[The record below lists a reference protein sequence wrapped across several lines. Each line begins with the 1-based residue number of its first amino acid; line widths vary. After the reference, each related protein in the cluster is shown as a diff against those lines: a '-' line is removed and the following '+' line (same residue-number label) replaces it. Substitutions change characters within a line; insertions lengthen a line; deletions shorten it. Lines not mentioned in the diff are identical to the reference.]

1 MEIDGNGIYYYLSNK
16 YSGIINRESLTIT
29 ISDKTL
35 MDLLNEQKS
44 TYERIQAIIVIFHE
58 ITHSL
63 IEQNKRRNIWNFEIY
78 EMEKEDV
85 ISQYDIFFY
94 KENYAKFKEEIEAE
108 IKGIDYTMKFIETY
122 LPNLLDKIQDDLIEE
137 LKIKRKF
144 QNDPTIDIKNCFEIR
159 AKDIHIIFDRLIQY
173 NPHILDKHPIFKLEY
188 YEDGL
193 PKTKEDI
200 LSSMTEENRE
210 LINNIIKR
218 RYPENTKL
226 NSKPGYK
233 K

>member
-1 MEIDGNGIYYYLSNK
+1 M
-16 YSGIINRESLTIT
+16 
-29 ISDKTL
+29 
-35 MDLLNEQKS
+35 
-44 TYERIQAIIVIFHE
+44 
-58 ITHSL
+58 
-63 IEQNKRRNIWNFEIY
+63 Y

-108 IKGIDYTMKFIETY
+108 TKGIDYTMKFIETY
-122 LPNLLDKIQDDLIEE
+122 LPNLLDKIQDELIEE
-137 LKIKRKF
+137 LKIKRNF
-144 QNDPTIDIKNCFEIR
+144 QNNSTIDIKNCLEAR

-188 YEDGL
+188 YSDGL
-193 PKTKEDI
+193 PKTTEDI
-200 LSSMTEENRE
+200 LSSRSEENKE

-218 RYPENTKL
+218 RYSDSMEQTLKN
-226 NSKPGYK
+226 NHK